1 MPDTGTIKINVK
13 LIRYVFSSVNL
24 KPVLSSQFNIIQF
37 SHSVMSNSLQPHGL
51 QHARLLCPSPTPR
64 LYSNSCPSNQWC
76 HPTTSSSVILFSSFL
91 QSFQASGSFPVSQ
104 FFASGGQSIGAS
116 ASASVLPMNIQE
128 LISFRMDYWICLQ
141 SKRLSRVISNTTVQK
156 HLFFG
161 TKLSLILLNTFNRRC
176 GS

>member
-91 QSFQASGSFPVSQ
+91 QSFPASGSFQMSQ
-104 FFASGGQSIGAS
+104 FILCGPSIGAS
-116 ASASVLPMNIQE
+116 ASTEVLSMDIQDWSPCCPRDSQESSPTPKFKNI
-128 LISFRMDYWICLQ
+128 S
-141 SKRLSRVISNTTVQK
+141 S
-156 HLFFG
+156 
-161 TKLSLILLNTFNRRC
+161 SLPSLHYGPALTHHTWLLEKP
-176 GS
+176 